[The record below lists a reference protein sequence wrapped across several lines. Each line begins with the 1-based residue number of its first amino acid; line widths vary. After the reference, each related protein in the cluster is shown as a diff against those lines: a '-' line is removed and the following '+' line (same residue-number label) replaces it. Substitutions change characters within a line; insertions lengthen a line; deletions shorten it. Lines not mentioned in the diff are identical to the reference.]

1 MVAFNY
7 RELIRQVPS
16 RTWQFYFQAK
26 KINLPEGVDWDQSAE
41 DLIELVQTTLE
52 MLSDTERISVYS
64 ELRRADAMANRRG
77 LYALR
82 NSAPLGD
89 AMLEDFFAS
98 QQRCRTRTVGAG

>member
-16 RTWQFYFQAK
+16 RTWQFYFETR

-41 DLIELVQTTLE
+41 DLIELAETTLE

-64 ELRRADAMANRRG
+64 ELRRVDAVG
-77 LYALR
+77 H
-82 NSAPLGD
+82 
-89 AMLEDFFAS
+89 AS
-98 QQRCRTRTVGAG
+98 RLHR